1 MNLKHITSIS
11 AVLGAFALSPGI
23 ANASF
28 VLDTGTPTS
37 TSGPALL
44 NSSQWLAGEF
54 AVTAGEDI
62 TSLSAYLTQGAG
74 QVGDTFNFDIYS
86 NSGFINGRSYGNSLV
101 YSATGTYTASG
112 WNTTAVNWVPTATG
126 SYWLA
131 LQLTSGNK
139 NVSNPSGRAE
149 QGLDAS
155 VEASATTGTVPA
167 LGFAYLGS
175 GTLGQY
181 TTAGASPIGLQ
192 INAAPVPL
200 PAAVWLLGSAVAG
213 LGAMQ
218 RRRRQPMSAR
228 RMI

>member
-1 MNLKHITSIS
+1 MKLNITSICA
-11 AVLGAFALSPGI
+11 AVAAIALSPSI

-37 TSGPALL
+37 TSGPVVL
-44 NSSQWLAGEF
+44 NASQWLAGEF
-54 AVTAGEDI
+54 SVAAGEDI

-74 QVGDTFNFDIYS
+74 QVGDTFSFDIYS

-101 YSATGTYTASG
+101 YSATGTFTANG
-112 WNTTAVNWVPTATG
+112 WNTTAVNWVPTSTG
-126 SYWLA
+126 NYWLA
-131 LQLTSGNK
+131 LQLTSANT
-139 NVSNPSGRAE
+139 NSITHSSRAE
-149 QGLDAS
+149 SGLDAP
-155 VEASATTGTVPA
+155 VETSATTGTVQA

-213 LGAMQ
+213 LGAM
-218 RRRRQPMSAR
+218 RRRKSKAA
-228 RMI
+228 